1 MTTNSQHEKPI
12 RVWDLPT
19 RFFHWGI
26 ASCFLVGW
34 LTLDNRYLDIHVFSG
49 YLMGGLM
56 LFRLIWGFVGGPY
69 ARFHSFSYSL
79 HEALSYTKSLLRPN
93 PKRFL
98 GHNPAGSW
106 AIYLLLALML
116 SMLLTGLVTL
126 GAEERHGPFAGWLG
140 FSQGAFFH
148 ELHELLAWIML
159 ALVAIHLLGVI
170 IESLLHRESLV
181 VSMLSGYKRGGANN
195 DTSSPS
201 YWAVGVGMLGTI
213 LGASLIWFAGYL
225 TQTPEKPYIPFVGP
239 QLADN
244 LLWREE
250 CGGCHLAFHPSLLP
264 ARSWVATMETQS
276 AHFGDD
282 LALDEET
289 TSLIQ
294 DFLVKNAAEQFATE
308 AAWKVTRSIP
318 GTETPL
324 SITETG
330 YWQHKHHELP
340 EAIWKHPKVKGKS
353 NCAACHL
360 DAEAG
365 TFEDAAMHLPAGD
378 TGTMAAPINPGD

>member
-1 MTTNSQHEKPI
+1 MTTNPQHEKPI

-26 ASCFLVGW
+26 AICFLVGW
-34 LTLDNRYLDIHVFSG
+34 LTLDSRYLDIHVFSG
-49 YLMGGLM
+49 YLMGSL
-56 LFRLIWGFVGGPY
+56 LVFRLIWGVVGGPY
-69 ARFHSFSYSL
+69 ASFSSFSYSL
-79 HEALSYTKSLLRPN
+79 GEARDYAKSLLQSN
-93 PKRFL
+93 PRRFL

-106 AIYLLLALML
+106 AIYLLLAMML
-116 SMLLTGLVTL
+116 SITLTGLLTL
-126 GAEERHGPFAGWLG
+126 GGEERHGPLAGWLS
-140 FSQGAFFH
+140 FAQGAFFH
-148 ELHELLAWIML
+148 DIHELLAWGML
-159 ALVAIHLLGVI
+159 GIVAMHLVGVAA
-170 IESLLHRESLV
+170 ESLIHKESLAI
-181 VSMLSGYKRGGANN
+181 SMLTGYKQGSPKDR
-195 DTSSPS
+195 SSPS
-201 YWAVGVGMLGTI
+201 HWGTGAGMLCFA
-213 LGASLIWFAGYL
+213 LGIGIVWFAGYI
-225 TQTPEKPYIPFVGP
+225 TQTPEKPYLPFVGP
-239 QLADN
+239 TLADDP
-244 LLWREE
+244 LWREE
-250 CGGCHLAFHPSLLP
+250 CGSCHFAFHPSLLP

-276 AHFGDD
+276 EHFGDD

-294 DFLVKNAAEQFATE
+294 DFLAKNAAEQFATE
-308 AAWKVTRSIP
+308 AAWKVNRSIP

-365 TFEDAAMHLPAGD
+365 TFEDAAMRLPAGD
-378 TGTMAAPINPGD
+378 TGTMAAPLNPGD